1 MIDMSKTNYAIG
13 EQVSLP
19 EVLNR
24 KLESPVLQGEMAL
37 DMQANANG
45 QAIRYEEFSVKHNAD
60 GTFKGIDQGD
70 MKLSLAATATQKPV
84 RWDEFSLK
92 HEDDGSFKAG
102 IIQDADIN
110 DNAEIK
116 ASKLAIHNNYKKSVT
131 ANPAATADTNGDVV
145 TLTPP
150 TGYLSLNLLG
160 VDVVFGGTFGTET
173 ITATIKVTF
182 GDNTTATLE
191 KTATAV
197 GITSL
202 SNADLMELFK
212 DSTYIKQI
220 DVYSKSSIASSAV
233 AVTFNH
239 FGFYL

>member
-1 MIDMSKTNYAIG
+1 MSKTNYAIG

-19 EVLNR
+19 EVLNK
-24 KLESPVLQGEMAL
+24 KLESPVLQTEMGL
-37 DMQANANG
+37 DTQASQSG
-45 QAIRYEEFSVKHNAD
+45 QAVRYEEFSVKHNND
-60 GTFKGIDQGD
+60 GSFKGIDLED
-70 MKLSLAATATQKPV
+70 MKLNSPATATQKPI

-92 HEDDGSFKAG
+92 HNSDGSFKAG
-102 IIQDADIN
+102 IIQNIDIN
-110 DNAEIK
+110 DNAGIK

-131 ANPAATADTNGDVV
+131 ANPSTTANTNGTMV
-145 TLTPP
+145 TLIPS
-150 TGYLSLNLLG
+150 TGYLSLNPLG

-173 ITATIKVTF
+173 VTATIKVTF
-182 GDNTTATLE
+182 GDLTTATLE

-197 GITSL
+197 GTTSL
-202 SNADLMELFK
+202 NNTDLMQLIK
-212 DSTYIKQI
+212 DGTYIKQI